1 MKKHMHILFV
11 SVGLLTSQ
19 LAISQKDQLNIVEK
33 TSVNLSLSKS
43 IELYNL
49 TRFND
54 AIALLKKAELMDTAN
69 WKIQYW
75 MGKSFYELSIYYAAE
90 ECASRALELISRS
103 DDADAGLN
111 ELLGNVNQRLGH
123 IDIAAVHFKKTAQ
136 LMGTKTAKLNN
147 IFFYIDQCELAL
159 KDMKAGITNIREPL
173 STILNTLDAEYA
185 PIVINDGKELIFTA
199 RRPETTGN
207 NLNPDDLQ
215 YYEDIYH
222 AVWDS
227 TKNDWVIQPGT
238 FIDFNTNGFDAMS
251 FVAENGLYGLT
262 TVNTSAAEKTTKSS
276 DIFEITG
283 DVPFQWSSMSVI
295 KNKSINTD
303 YFEGGATLSE
313 NNEGGR
319 QLIFISD
326 RKAENSGM
334 DMFVVQQTD
343 DVWGTAKALPKNINS
358 LDNETTP
365 YLTSDG
371 KYLFFSSDGLPGYG
385 GYDIYYCEN
394 IDGVWSAPKNLGSSI
409 NSANNDTHFQFNPK
423 TNQCVFAS
431 INERDDYF
439 SYDLFKADLSKLD
452 YPFVTK

>member
-1 MKKHMHILFV
+1 M
-11 SVGLLTSQ
+11 
-19 LAISQKDQLNIVEK
+19 N
-33 TSVNLSLSKS
+33 
-43 IELYNL
+43 
-49 TRFND
+49 
-54 AIALLKKAELMDTAN
+54 TAN

-111 ELLGNVNQRLGH
+111 ELLGNVNQRLGN
-123 IDIAAVHFKKTAQ
+123 IDMAAVHFKKTAQ

-159 KDMKAGITNIREPL
+159 KDMKAGIVNIREPL
-173 STILNTLDAEYA
+173 SPMLNTLDAEYA

-227 TKNDWVIQPGT
+227 TKKDWVIQPGT

-251 FVAENGLYGLT
+251 FVAEDGLYGLT

-326 RKAENSGM
+326 RKAENSGI
-334 DMFVVQQTD
+334 
-343 DVWGTAKALPKNINS
+343 A
-358 LDNETTP
+358 
-365 YLTSDG
+365 
-371 KYLFFSSDGLPGYG
+371 
-385 GYDIYYCEN
+385 
-394 IDGVWSAPKNLGSSI
+394 
-409 NSANNDTHFQFNPK
+409 
-423 TNQCVFAS
+423 
-431 INERDDYF
+431 
-439 SYDLFKADLSKLD
+439 
-452 YPFVTK
+452 